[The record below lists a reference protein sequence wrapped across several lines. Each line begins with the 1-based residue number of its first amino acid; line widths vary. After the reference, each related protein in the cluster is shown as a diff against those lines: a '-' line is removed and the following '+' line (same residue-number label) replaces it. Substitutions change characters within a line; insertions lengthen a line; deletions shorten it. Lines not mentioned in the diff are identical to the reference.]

1 LLTVQLWKTLIF
13 FNGGIEADL
22 WLYCGLAAGAD
33 LEDTDS
39 LSQPG
44 GGTGFFRQPGGFAG
58 HWFTAQS
65 AALSR
70 SYCLQENL
78 PV

>member
-33 LEDTDS
+33 LEAGLAIAKPAGLTV
-39 LSQPG
+39 
-44 GGTGFFRQPGGFAG
+44 FFANP
-58 HWFTAQS
+58 
-65 AALSR
+65 AALPDSA
-70 SYCLQENL
+70 LKTA
-78 PV
+78 

>member
-33 LEDTDS
+33 LE
-39 LSQPG
+39 
-44 GGTGFFRQPGGFAG
+44 
-58 HWFTAQS
+58 
-65 AALSR
+65 AALAIA
-70 SYCLQENL
+70 NPAAL
-78 PV
+78 PDSALKTA